1 MHVFADKQLEVLGIH
16 LAQAF
21 ESGDFQVLLVDFLR
35 GLVAFL
41 FVVAVEGLLLVL
53 AVAHAEER
61 RLQYVEVLLLH
72 EFREVL
78 QEERHHQKADVHT
91 VHIGIGGDNH
101 LVVAQVLEPVFDVE
115 GGLEQVP
122 FLVLVHDFLGEAVA
136 VLRLAAQAEH
146 RLGLGVT
153 CRSDGTGGGIT
164 LGNEYHGLAL
174 ERVLRV
180 GEVHAA
186 VTELLVVEVCLL
198 GALVREFLDAGQFL
212 AQLFVLRDAFQELL
226 GRILVLVE
234 VIVQF
239 AGHKIHNP
247 GTERGAVR
255 GRGGAAQLCLG
266 LGFENRFLDAHGNGS
281 HDAVAH
287 VGSVVFLLEVVAH
300 ALHQAL
306 AECRLVGTALGGVL
320 AVHETEVVLAF
331 LVGVRDG
338 ELDVLALAVDDRVA
352 DGVVGAAVE
361 QVQEPVRAVVILAVH
376 HQREPVVQV
385 GVVPD
390 LLFHVGGEEPE
401 VLEQVVIGLEVDFGA
416 VFLGG
421 GGNLE
426 VLHQNALAELGAL
439 YLAVAETLYDKLGR
453 KGVHR
458 LGTHTVH
465 AHRLLEGFGIVLAA
479 RIHLRHAVDD
489 LLERDAAAVVAHAAA
504 VVFHV
509 DFNLLARAHGEL
521 VDGVVDNF
529 LREHVDAVVG
539 ALSVAQLADVH
550 TGAEPNVFVP
560 I

>member
-1 MHVFADKQLEVLGIH
+1 M
-16 LAQAF
+16 
-21 ESGDFQVLLVDFLR
+21 
-35 GLVAFL
+35 
-41 FVVAVEGLLLVL
+41 
-53 AVAHAEER
+53 
-61 RLQYVEVLLLH
+61 
-72 EFREVL
+72 
-78 QEERHHQKADVHT
+78 HT
-91 VHIGIGGDNH
+91 VHVSIGRDNH
-101 LVVAQVLEPVFDVE
+101 LVVAQVLEAVFDVE

-122 FLVLVHDFLGEAVA
+122 FLVLVHDLLGKAVA
-136 VLRLAAQAEH
+136 VLRLTAQAEH
-146 RLGLGVT
+146 RLGLGVAG
-153 CRSDGTGGGIT
+153 RGDGTGGGIT
-164 LGNEYHGLAL
+164 LGNENHGLAL
-174 ERVLRV
+174 ERVLGV

-186 VTELLVVEVCLL
+186 VTQLLVVEVRLL
-198 GALVREFLDAGQFL
+198 GALVGQLLDAGQFL
-212 AQLFVLRDAFQELL
+212 AELFVLVDAFQELL
-226 GRILVLVE
+226 GRVLVLVE

-239 AGHKIHNP
+239 AGHKVHNP

-255 GRGGAAQLCLG
+255 GRGGRTQLGLG

-300 ALHQAL
+300 ALHETL
-306 AECRLVGTALGGVL
+306 AECRLVGAALGGVL
-320 AVHETEVVLAF
+320 AVHEAEVVFAL
-331 LVGVRDG
+331 LVRVRDG
-338 ELDVLALAVDDRVA
+338 ELDILALAVDDRVA
-352 DGVVGAAVE
+352 DGVIGTAVE
-361 QVQEPVRAVVILAVH
+361 QVQEAVRAIVILAVH
-376 HQREPVVQV
+376 HERKPVVQV

-401 VLEQVVIGLEVDFGA
+401 VLEKLVIWLEIDFGA
-416 VFLGG
+416 VFFVCR
-421 GGNLE
+421 GNLE
-426 VLHQNALAELGAL
+426 ILHQNALAEFGAL
-439 YLAVAETLYDKLGR
+439 DLAVAETLYDKLCR
-453 KGVHR
+453 ERVHR
-458 LGTHTVH
+458 LGTHAVH

-489 LLERDAAAVVAHAAA
+489 LLQRDAAAVVAHAAA

>member
-1 MHVFADKQLEVLGIH
+1 M
-16 LAQAF
+16 
-21 ESGDFQVLLVDFLR
+21 
-35 GLVAFL
+35 
-41 FVVAVEGLLLVL
+41 
-53 AVAHAEER
+53 
-61 RLQYVEVLLLH
+61 
-72 EFREVL
+72 
-78 QEERHHQKADVHT
+78 HT
-91 VHIGIGGDNH
+91 VHVGISRDNH
-101 LVVAQVLEPVFDVE
+101 LVVAQVLEAVFDVE

-122 FLVLVHDFLGEAVA
+122 FLVLVHDFLGKAVA
-136 VLRLAAQAEH
+136 VLRLTAQAEYC
-146 RLGLGVT
+146 LGLGVA
-153 CRSDGTGGGIT
+153 CRGDGTGGGIT
-164 LGNEYHGLAL
+164 LGNKNHGLAL

-186 VTELLVVEVCLL
+186 VAELLVVEVCLL

-212 AQLFVLRDAFQELL
+212 AQFFVLRDAFQELL

-266 LGFENRFLDAHGNGS
+266 LGFENRFLDAHGNS
-281 HDAVAH
+281 THDAVAH
-287 VGSVVFLLEVVAH
+287 VGCVVFLLEVVAH
-300 ALHQAL
+300 ALDQAL

-320 AVHETEVVLAF
+320 AVHKAEVVFAF
-331 LVGVRDG
+331 LVRVRDG
-338 ELDVLALAVDDRVA
+338 ELDILALAVDDRVA
-352 DGVVGAAVE
+352 DGVIGAAVE

-376 HQREPVVQV
+376 HEREPVVQV

-401 VLEQVVIGLEVDFGA
+401 VLEQLVIGLEVDFGA
-416 VFLGG
+416 VLLVG

-426 VLHQNALAELGAL
+426 VLHQDALAEFGAL
-439 YLAVAETLYDKLGR
+439 HLTVTETLYDEFGR
-453 KGVHR
+453 KRVHR
-458 LGTHTVH
+458 LGTHAVH